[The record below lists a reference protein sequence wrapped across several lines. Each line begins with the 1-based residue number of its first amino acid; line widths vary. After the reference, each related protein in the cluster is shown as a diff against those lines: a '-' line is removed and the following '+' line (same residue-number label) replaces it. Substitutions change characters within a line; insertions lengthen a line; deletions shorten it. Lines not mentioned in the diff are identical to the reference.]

1 MVGHTDEE
9 TNDANPTER
18 IRLMSSEDTDRAV
31 AKRQIARLIGGSD
44 QAFYVIS
51 EEGLIVFLNDAMSNL
66 IGRETDSLIGL
77 DCAAQIPAD
86 NITDAALRTW
96 LALPPGIAKNQFA
109 ILPDRV
115 PSAVTSPGEVFD
127 PDKDIALIRCIIPL
141 ETHPSGS
148 TLVAL
153 IANPPSTTGHSEF
166 ELLDDRAISI
176 QQSLLNFRVQF
187 PSIDSLWFM
196 CGSSA
201 YVQRSMAQTQ
211 IAMKLAHSFRIIGRV
226 GSARE
231 TLAHA
236 IHHHRQSCFPSYPKN
251 IVAIECRLMDHS
263 LLDSM
268 LDVVRDS
275 HRSNAP
281 PAILLAGLDELPLD
295 AVDVLERFFRE
306 YPNTVS
312 VITSQ
317 CAVLSNLFPGRP
329 EWDML
334 CAQFDTQTIEL
345 TPLEHRTQDIP
356 ILISAWLD
364 QFAKTNANHNRFRW
378 ENSFMDA
385 LLAYSWP
392 NDIAELGKTMEYVI
406 SNAEGTTLTEQML
419 PVSVRTYA
427 SHVEERRIDT
437 SIDLD
442 AVLEDF
448 EKSVIMKAIEMY
460 PKNRAAAAKA
470 LNISRA
476 RLLRRLN
483 QWGVQSEPDSTANT
497 DDSPI
502 FTEVPNDSINEG

>member
-1 MVGHTDEE
+1 
-9 TNDANPTER
+9 
-18 IRLMSSEDTDRAV
+18 
-31 AKRQIARLIGGSD
+31 
-44 QAFYVIS
+44 
-51 EEGLIVFLNDAMSNL
+51 
-66 IGRETDSLIGL
+66 
-77 DCAAQIPAD
+77 
-86 NITDAALRTW
+86 
-96 LALPPGIAKNQFA
+96 
-109 ILPDRV
+109 
-115 PSAVTSPGEVFD
+115 
-127 PDKDIALIRCIIPL
+127 
-141 ETHPSGS
+141 
-148 TLVAL
+148 
-153 IANPPSTTGHSEF
+153 
-166 ELLDDRAISI
+166 
-176 QQSLLNFRVQF
+176 
-187 PSIDSLWFM
+187 
-196 CGSSA
+196 
-201 YVQRSMAQTQ
+201 
-211 IAMKLAHSFRIIGRV
+211 
-226 GSARE
+226 
-231 TLAHA
+231 
-236 IHHHRQSCFPSYPKN
+236 
-251 IVAIECRLMDHS
+251 
-263 LLDSM
+263 
-268 LDVVRDS
+268 
-275 HRSNAP
+275 
-281 PAILLAGLDELPLD
+281 
-295 AVDVLERFFRE
+295 
-306 YPNTVS
+306 
-312 VITSQ
+312 
-317 CAVLSNLFPGRP
+317 
-329 EWDML
+329 ML

-356 ILISAWLD
+356 ILITAWLD
-364 QFAKTNANHNRFRW
+364 QFAKANANHNRFRW